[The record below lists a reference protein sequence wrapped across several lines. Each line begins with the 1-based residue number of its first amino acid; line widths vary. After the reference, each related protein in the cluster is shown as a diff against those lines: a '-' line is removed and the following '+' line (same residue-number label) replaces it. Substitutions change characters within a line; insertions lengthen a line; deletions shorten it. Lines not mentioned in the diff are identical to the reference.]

1 MKIVYCAE
9 NIVDANLVK
18 AALEGEGI
26 LAFIAGES
34 LIGAVGELPARDL
47 LSVMV
52 ADIDVERAAPVAR
65 AIDAELGERR
75 AQFDGLAP
83 GAPLLA

>member
-1 MKIVYCAE
+1 MKIVYRAE

-18 AALEGEGI
+18 AALEAEGI
-26 LAFIAGES
+26 RAFVAGES

-47 LSVMV
+47 LHVMV
-52 ADIDVERAAPVAR
+52 ANIDVERATPVAM

-75 AQFDGLAP
+75 AQPDGFLDDA
-83 GAPLLA
+83 LLA